1 MTMPLAPPA
10 VSLRQLQYLVAVADL
25 GGFGKAADACHVAQP
40 SLSAQVALAESQLG
54 VQIFERS
61 RQGVRVSTAGAAI
74 IGQARQVLSASH
86 DLAELAAHLRDP
98 FRGTF
103 RLGIIPTLAPYLLP
117 KVAPALTHAY
127 PDLTVVW
134 REDRTPGIVHLIK
147 QGDLDAGI
155 LALES
160 DLEGLEHIKLGWDP
174 FVLAAA
180 PGHPLASSQKPGALD
195 ALDGTRVLLLDDG
208 HCFRD
213 QAWSLCALHGAR
225 EMNYR
230 ATSLATLVQMVSS
243 GTSVTLLPALSLPV
257 ENRNHQLCVRPFT
270 PRGPGRTIVLAWRR
284 ESALR
289 TALEAVGATIRAA
302 LTDDAAEPARG
313 RRAPTKLP

>member
-1 MTMPLAPPA
+1 MTFPLSTPA

-40 SLSAQVALAESQLG
+40 SLSAQVALAEAQLG
-54 VQIFERS
+54 VQVFERS

-74 IGQARQVLSASH
+74 IGQARRVLGATH
-86 DLAELAAHLRDP
+86 ELEELAGHLRDP

-103 RLGIIPTLAPYLLP
+103 RLGIIPTVGPYILP
-117 KVAPALTHAY
+117 KVAPALTQAY
-127 PDLTVVW
+127 PNLTVVW
-134 REDRTPGIVHLIK
+134 REDRTPGIVQLIK
-147 QGDLDAGI
+147 QGDLDGGI

-160 DLEGLEHIKLGWDP
+160 DLEGLDHVKLGWDP
-174 FVLAAA
+174 FVLASA
-180 PGHPLASSQKPGALD
+180 PGHPLGCSQKPVALGALD
-195 ALDGTRVLLLDDG
+195 GAKVLLLDDG

-213 QAWSLCALHGAR
+213 QAWSLCAVHGAR

-243 GTSVTLLPALSLPV
+243 GSSVTLLPALSLPV

-270 PRGPGRTIVLAWRR
+270 PRGPGRTLVLAWRR
-284 ESALR
+284 GSALR
-289 TALEAVGATIRAA
+289 TAFDAVANIIRTA
-302 LTDDAAEPARG
+302 LAEHEHLSPQP
-313 RRAPTKLP
+313 RRAPTR